1 MKYFVSFLA
10 LQSSRGLIVLL
21 LWYSECHVS
30 VVVLCLML
38 ISELSSSDLF
48 KSKKCDNAS
57 SV

>member
-1 MKYFVSFLA
+1 MQYFVSFLV

-30 VVVLCLML
+30 AVVLCLML
-38 ISELSSSDLF
+38 IGELSSSDLY
-48 KSKKCDNAS
+48 KSKKGDKAS